1 MLKEYSDRKG
11 GRGDDTIKG
20 TDLDSWKKE
29 TVEDLISE
37 TEKMKREREKIAKE
51 REELLRGTVSEEPL
65 KTGNAS
71 SSLTSGFVA
80 SVAIGDLKT
89 GMSWNMDSLPVPV
102 PTHRGGGSNPEPPTA
117 SSSSSSNRKE
127 RKEISMSLKTGAK
140 VQVDKQWV
148 VEDEDDEE
156 DIVKEAME
164 SVRKAVDGNQRLPG
178 SCPSGKPIDPKT
190 ASKILPGAKSFQDIE
205 KYIEAQKKEKMEQLK
220 RKNKW

>member
-1 MLKEYSDRKG
+1 MG
-11 GRGDDTIKG
+11 
-20 TDLDSWKKE
+20 
-29 TVEDLISE
+29 
-37 TEKMKREREKIAKE
+37 
-51 REELLRGTVSEEPL
+51 
-65 KTGNAS
+65 
-71 SSLTSGFVA
+71 
-80 SVAIGDLKT
+80 
-89 GMSWNMDSLPVPV
+89 
-102 PTHRGGGSNPEPPTA
+102 THRDGGSNPEPPTA

-220 RKNKW
+220 RKNKCFKCLLFLRLLKINKGFQ

>member
-1 MLKEYSDRKG
+1 MKKIP
-11 GRGDDTIKG
+11 TIFFP
-20 TDLDSWKKE
+20 
-29 TVEDLISE
+29 DLISE

-51 REELLRGTVSEEPL
+51 REELLRGTVSEDPL

-71 SSLTSGFVA
+71 SSLTSGFVP

-140 VQVDKQWV
+140 
-148 VEDEDDEE
+148 
-156 DIVKEAME
+156 
-164 SVRKAVDGNQRLPG
+164 GF
-178 SCPSGKPIDPKT
+178 
-190 ASKILPGAKSFQDIE
+190 KSF
-205 KYIEAQKKEKMEQLK
+205 
-220 RKNKW
+220 